1 MTTLHCRETLCGM
14 HCTKCLFV
22 FVVSHLTSICVCVC
36 VLATCE
42 TKACS
47 LLLPADI
54 GVTPTVR
61 AAQPGVGPLP
71 LARLVF

>member
-1 MTTLHCRETLCGM
+1 MITLHGRETFCGM
-14 HCTKCLFV
+14 RCTKCLFV
-22 FVVSHLTSICVCVC
+22 LVVSHLTNIC

-54 GVTPTVR
+54 GVTPTVW